1 MRLRAME
8 TTDNFDD
15 SWLCRN
21 GSFERTQ
28 IDIVREQQRGIFW
41 TLRLFDMFGVQT
53 LISLRWKAYT
63 NKGMLLQDGSSL
75 SYCQNS

>member
-1 MRLRAME
+1 ME

-28 IDIVREQQRGIFW
+28 IDIVREQWSNDGVY
-41 TLRLFDMFGVQT
+41 FG
-53 LISLRWKAYT
+53 
-63 NKGMLLQDGSSL
+63 G
-75 SYCQNS
+75 